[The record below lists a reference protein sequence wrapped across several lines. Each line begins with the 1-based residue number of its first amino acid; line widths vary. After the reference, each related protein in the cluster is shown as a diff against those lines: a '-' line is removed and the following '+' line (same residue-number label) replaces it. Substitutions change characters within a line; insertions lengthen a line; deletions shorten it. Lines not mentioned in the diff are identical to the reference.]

1 MVLEQMGARMARKCL
16 HVFLISGHFSAMCNF
31 MRGFVMSY
39 PWPLGHW

>member
-16 HVFLISGHFSAMCNF
+16 HSFLISAMCNF